1 MSEHGAHDGGHAG
14 YETTDADIRPL
25 IRFAVFLT
33 LITLSIAA
41 ATVGFYSFLDAREER
56 DKAPRYPLTAGVER
70 PMPPAPRLQTY
81 PFDDIKAL
89 RREDAQQVDHYG
101 WVDKNAGTVRIP
113 VSRAIELLAERGLPH
128 RTEAETTPAPN
139 APAPAVP
146 APAAPPP
153 PPSAG
158 H

>member
-1 MSEHGAHDGGHAG
+1 MSEHGTHDESYVGH
-14 YETTDADIRPL
+14 ETTDAEIAPL
-25 IRFAVFLT
+25 VRFAVFLAV
-33 LITLSIAA
+33 ITIAIA
-41 ATVGFYSFLDAREER
+41 VATVGFYSFLDAREER
-56 DKAPRYPLTAGVER
+56 EKAPRYPLTSGVER

-89 RREDAQQVDHYG
+89 RQEEAQLIEHYG

-113 VSRAIELLAERGLPH
+113 VTRAMELLAERGLPH
-128 RTEAETTPAPN
+128 RSEAESTPA
-139 APAPAVP
+139 APSVP

-153 PPSAG
+153 VSGSGG